1 MVSTVPLPL
10 VQLEKWT
17 EWWGKEQ
24 QASSEA
30 ELVPESQKTVIEQN
44 EGSRIC
50 FKVGVAKL
58 IVFCFC
64 FFFFHFW
71 KLSKIC
77 QKHCHSDLVE
87 TDRVLKHSQESLHTN
102 KQAAVQKTYENEVHQ
117 HTQSQ
122 QKGFIFATILKA
134 DAINTA
140 NLHISNIQSCLFI
153 QKLQY
158 ILIMN
163 KTERLSTELLFR
175 VE

>member
-58 IVFCFC
+58 IVFWV
-64 FFFFHFW
+64 FFSFL
-71 KLSKIC
+71 KIIKNLS
-77 QKHCHSDLVE
+77 E
-87 TDRVLKHSQESLHTN
+87 T
-102 KQAAVQKTYENEVHQ
+102 
-117 HTQSQ
+117 
-122 QKGFIFATILKA
+122 
-134 DAINTA
+134 
-140 NLHISNIQSCLFI
+140 
-153 QKLQY
+153 LQ
-158 ILIMN
+158 
-163 KTERLSTELLFR
+163 F
-175 VE
+175 

>member
-58 IVFCFC
+58 IVFCF
-64 FFFFHFW
+64 FFLFW

-77 QKHCHSDLVE
+77 QKHCNSDLVE
-87 TDRVLKHSQESLHTN
+87 TDCVLKHSQESLHTN
-102 KQAAVQKTYENEVHQ
+102 KQAAVQKTYKNEVHQ

-122 QKGFIFATILKA
+122 QKSFTFATILKA

-140 NLHISNIQSCLFI
+140 MLHISNIQSCLFI

-163 KTERLSTELLFR
+163 KTERLSTALLFR